1 MIKLKITG
9 NMVNYY
15 FVCPRKLWLFCHQ
28 IQFENENE
36 NVRLGKI
43 LDESSYGRNEKHV
56 MLDNIVN
63 LDMIEEWSVIHE
75 IKKTKAI
82 EPAAEWQLKYYMYY
96 LEKKGVKIKKG
107 ILDYPKL
114 KQRFEYHLTNDDK
127 EKLKC
132 YLRNIEKIVQQK
144 QAPAVDTKPICKACA
159 YYEYCYI

>member
-1 MIKLKITG
+1 MKITG

-15 FVCPRKLWLFCHQ
+15 FVCARKLWLFSHQ
-28 IQFENENE
+28 IKFEDENE
-36 NVRLGKI
+36 NVKLGKI
-43 LDESSYGRNEKHV
+43 LDENSYGRSEKHV

-63 LDMIEEWSVIHE
+63 LDMIENWSVIHE

-96 LEKKGVKIKKG
+96 LEKKGIKIKKG

-114 KQRFEYHLTNDDK
+114 KQRYEFHLT
-127 EKLKC
+127 EKDRKKLEL
-132 YLRNIEKIVQQK
+132 YLAEIERIVSQK
-144 QAPAVDTKPICKACA
+144 TAPTRLEKPICKACA

>member
-1 MIKLKITG
+1 MKITG

-15 FVCPRKLWLFCHQ
+15 FVCARKLWLFSHQ

-36 NVRLGKI
+36 NVKLGKI
-43 LDESSYGRNEKHV
+43 LDENSYGRSEKHV

-63 LDMIEEWSVIHE
+63 LDMIENWSVIHE

-96 LEKKGVKIKKG
+96 LEKKGIKIKKG

-114 KQRFEYHLTNDDK
+114 KQRYEFHLT
-127 EKLKC
+127 EKDRKGLEL
-132 YLRNIEKIVQQK
+132 YLTEIEKIVRQETPPK
-144 QAPAVDTKPICKACA
+144 RIDKPICKSCA

>member
-1 MIKLKITG
+1 MKITG

-15 FVCPRKLWLFCHQ
+15 FVCARKLWLFSHQ

-36 NVRLGKI
+36 NVKLGKI
-43 LDESSYGRNEKHV
+43 LDENSYGRSEKHV
-56 MLDNIVN
+56 MLDNVVN
-63 LDMIEEWSVIHE
+63 LDMIENWSVIHE

-96 LEKKGVKIKKG
+96 LEKKGIKIKKG

-114 KQRFEYHLTNDDK
+114 KQRYEFHLT
-127 EKLKC
+127 EKDRRKLEL
-132 YLRNIEKIVQQK
+132 YLTEIEKIVRQGTPPK
-144 QAPAVDTKPICKACA
+144 RIDKPICKSCA